1 MSASLALARPPVG
14 PNQQGFPV
22 HPLGDSTRER
32 SPFELYTPWSAYGTV
47 ERDKQTND
55 MFRTTMGGLV
65 RLIVEEFALANV
77 GALISACTVHPINN
91 PNSMRIVV
99 KRRIMK
105 PGVYK
110 QTASFGVPHIL
121 TSRETQQEVTAQRY
135 IIGAYAESIYTETPE
150 GAARLVAAM
159 RQIGFAWTR
168 TIQVELQRV
177 LFEESYPIGS
187 RSVDQF
193 VRTTDPARRS
203 ALLAEHCLNRMRLYA
218 LPRKRP
224 DGHIL
229 LRKILTEEARQRN
242 KAAPDTIF
250 VAEMAQLE
258 MPVTPNLFKGSET
271 TDAFANA
278 AMAHQVP
285 KGSYAH
291 VADILEG
298 NARTPAFVDAY
309 PVGLFH
315 PGFDPLKAYD
325 ELNPNEL
332 TASMHNIVFADH
344 QTKRWATVTTRHVLD
359 SVGFFGAGGGLSA
372 AGLAFFRTPPPIVN
386 PTLND
391 FLEQFGMDIPPQN
404 AQNTGFA
411 GGVNLFGTPLANLT
425 KDDFLRH
432 LNTGGL
438 LPFGYVVLR
447 NVQTR
452 AGAAIATCGKP
463 VDALIGTAQMDA
475 TKTALLEMLATS
487 VGFMGARVT
496 DVDGVIHA
504 PGVVTQELTAGGSFS
519 KAEIVDLADPNQIRA
534 FLDGR
539 SEKRILILPVW
550 PGEVEAL
557 IQKQVVYPDLHDPA
571 NPGAYQVPSYAV
583 LRQALGGQSIVSSR
597 LRLDQVLA
605 GGIGARVPAFY
616 ARSHTLGAT
625 MGVTGQPE
633 FRVPRCVD
641 AIFGSGTEIHPDS
654 FANLFEQ
661 FA

>member
-1 MSASLALARPPVG
+1 MAAALALARPPVG

-193 VRTTDPARRS
+193 ARTTDAARRS

-218 LPRKRP
+218 LPKKRP

-258 MPVTPNLFKGSET
+258 MTVTPNLFKGSET

-298 NARTPAFVDAY
+298 NARTPAFVDSY
-309 PVGLFH
+309 PLGLFH

-332 TASMHNIVFADH
+332 TASMHNIVIADH

-359 SVGFFGAGGGLSA
+359 SVGFFDANGGGLSV
-372 AGLAFFRTPPPIVN
+372 AGLAFFRGTN
-386 PTLND
+386 NAATLGD
-391 FLEQFGMDIPPQN
+391 FLEGFGMDIPPQN

-411 GGVNLFGTPLANLT
+411 GGVNLFAQATPTLT

-438 LPFGYVVLR
+438 LPFGYIVLR

-519 KAEIVDLADPNQIRA
+519 KAEIVDLSVRQDIVD

-539 SEKRILILPVW
+539 RAKRILILPVW

-616 ARSHTLGAT
+616 ARAHTLGAT

-641 AIFGSGTEIHPDS
+641 AILGSEEVRPDS